1 MPDDGITSYE
11 DFTNDHRAH
20 IEILSDTL
28 YRHKTLELNYTTYD
42 MQQDKDTIYQRLH
55 PDVMILSDDEEHP
68 YLYGRVLDLF
78 HVDVKNNGPSSM
90 LEVDAI
96 VTVPFAWVRWFRL
109 DTHGHSQS
117 GFIHLRYPSVSFY
130 DCSHPDAFGFIH
142 PDEIIR
148 AVHLIP
154 RFRFGHTADYLG
166 VPSEARPEGEEDD
179 WTHFSVNMW
188 VMVLLVGERLS
199 NGSDI
204 CI

>member
-1 MPDDGITSYE
+1 
-11 DFTNDHRAH
+11 
-20 IEILSDTL
+20 
-28 YRHKTLELNYTTYD
+28 

-55 PDVMILSDDEEHP
+55 PDIMILSDDEEHP

-109 DTHGHSQS
+109 DTHGHCQS
-117 GFIHLRYPSVSFY
+117 GFSHLRYPSVSFY
-130 DCSHPDAFGFIH
+130 DCGHPNAFGFIH
-142 PDEIIR
+142 PDEIVR

-154 RFRFGHTADYLG
+154 RFRFGHTADYLS
-166 VPSEARPEGEEDD
+166 VPSDAHPEGQEDD
-179 WTHFSVNMW
+179 WMHFSVNLW
-188 VMVLLVGERLS
+188 VMVSLAGECIS
-199 NGSDI
+199 NGSNN